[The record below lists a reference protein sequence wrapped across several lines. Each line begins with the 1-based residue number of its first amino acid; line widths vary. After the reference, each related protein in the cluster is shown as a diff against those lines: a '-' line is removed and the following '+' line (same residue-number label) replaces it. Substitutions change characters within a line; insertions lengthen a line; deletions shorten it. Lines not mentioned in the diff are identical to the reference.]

1 MTISQRLENKAI
13 FLSITLIFSH
23 IIIIFAPVMRYRNI
37 FTLLFMLLPM
47 LHLNAQRSRTVS
59 VGDTHSFVEKYMESL
74 RSLYRII
81 YSDSIEKPSTIRSKD
96 IDYAPLFLPLTYYRK
111 IAGDCLRLDLD
122 SSATPEVQKS
132 LLHVYLERPD
142 LVQNTDRE
150 LDIIGAVG
158 ESEATKIQNHPD
170 LVNKVAPK
178 VVEPDVKQFGVKV
191 FKPNF
196 WSYHSDYFLQFLQ
209 NFVTSNWYKGGE
221 SNYSMVGAVTLQ
233 ANYNN
238 KQKVKWDNK
247 LELKLGFQTSR
258 SDSLHNLKTSEDLIR
273 YTGKLGLQASRRW
286 YYTIQ
291 LLTYT
296 QFMRGFKNN
305 DRRTYSDFL
314 SPLNINLSVGMDY
327 NVLWFNK
334 KLAGTIHLAPLAYN
348 FKYIGRKSLAA
359 RYGIDEGKHALH
371 DFGSE
376 FTVDLTWKFSD
387 MMNWKT
393 RLFGYTTYRRAE
405 LEWENTLTFQFNK
418 YISTKVFVYPRFD
431 DGALRDG
438 KYGYWQYKEYASLG
452 FSYSF

>member
-1 MTISQRLENKAI
+1 MSYKS
-13 FLSITLIFSH
+13 F
-23 IIIIFAPVMRYRNI
+23 
-37 FTLLFMLLPM
+37 FTLLLAILSVVPA
-47 LHLNAQRSRTVS
+47 NAQRNRPANLQESRS
-59 VGDTHSFVEKYMESL
+59 IVEKYVESL
-74 RSLYRII
+74 QSLYHLTFE
-81 YSDSIEKPSTIRSKD
+81 DSIQKKHNPTLQVIN
-96 IDYAPLFLPLTYYRK
+96 YASLFLPLTYYRNVS
-111 IAGDCLRLDLD
+111 DNCLALDTDTLQRFD
-122 SSATPEVQKS
+122 LSRT
-132 LLHVYLERPD
+132 LLHVYLTRPD
-142 LVQNTDRE
+142 LVQRTGKE
-150 LDIIGAVG
+150 LKIVGAVG
-158 ESEATKIQNHPD
+158 EGEGAKIENHPD
-170 LVNKVAPK
+170 LIKKVAPK
-178 VVEPDVKQFGVKV
+178 IVEPDVQMYGVKV

-196 WSYHSDYFLQFLQ
+196 WSYHSDYYLQFLQ

-221 SNYSMVGAVTLQ
+221 SNYNMVGAVTLQ

-247 LELKLGFQTSR
+247 LEMKLGFQTSK

-273 YTGKLGLQASRRW
+273 YTGKLGLQATKRW

-305 DRRTYSDFL
+305 DPKTYSDFL
-314 SPLNINLSVGMDY
+314 SPFTTNLSVGMDY
-327 NVLWFNK
+327 NVDWFKK
-334 KLAGTIHLAPLAYN
+334 KLVGTVHLAPLAYN
-348 FKYIGRKSLAA
+348 FKYVSRKALSK
-359 RYGIDEGKHALH
+359 RYGLDSDKHTLH

-376 FTVDLTWKFSD
+376 FTLDLVWKFSD

-418 YISTKVFVYPRFD
+418 YISTKVFLYPRFD
-431 DGALRDG
+431 DGSMFDE